1 MFKPISTRGENKP
14 LSLSEPKI
22 LEKKPEV
29 SEISVIPTHADI
41 NRTTKVDTVPSV
53 EAENLM
59 VKPEEK
65 HPSILDYTSKLEGI
79 SLEDFFTNPAR
90 SEDTD
95 FPKPDTV
102 NKDGGKSIENAP
114 IIPVQKD
121 SYFLDP
127 LTDSIIP
134 DGSDLFP
141 ITSDSDIFPNISSGV
156 HDNSHNNIIE
166 TPADDGDPFSSWEGD
181 FQSAEGEVTSTSW
194 FESQQTSS
202 INGDLKDISGNSPRR
217 SELDTSNDDWANS
230 WVGST
235 SRGNEDIFGLPRDDF
250 KAISLFSGNGLGDG
264 PQVNTK
270 NTPTSLSPSIDLHT
284 EDLNT
289 LSFFPSTTHVQPVS
303 QRSADVD
310 NLMFGSLSS
319 QDNTQN
325 ALFKSDF
332 ASSVLELNG
341 ENLFYSPPMV
351 AGNRYIN
358 SSLIC

>member
-1 MFKPISTRGENKP
+1 MELPSESEVDSPDGELFKSIPTREEIKP
-14 LSLSEPKI
+14 LSFSEPKN

-29 SEISVIPTHADI
+29 SEISVIPTHTDV
-41 NRTTKVDTVPSV
+41 NRTTKVDAVPSV

-95 FPKPDTV
+95 FLKPDTV
-102 NKDGGKSIENAP
+102 NKDGGKSIEKNAT

-141 ITSDSDIFPNISSGV
+141 NTSDSDVFPNISSGG
-156 HDNSHNNIIE
+156 HDSSHNNIIK
-166 TPADDGDPFSSWEGD
+166 TLADDDDPFSSWEGD

-202 INGDLKDISGNSPRR
+202 INRDLTDIIGKSPRR
-217 SELDTSNDDWANS
+217 SELDTSDDGWANN
-230 WVGST
+230 WVGAT
-235 SRGNEDIFGLPRDDF
+235 SRGNEDVSGLPRDDF
-250 KAISLFSGNGLGDG
+250 EAISLFSGNGLGDG
-264 PQVNTK
+264 MWM
-270 NTPTSLSPSIDLHT
+270 I
-284 EDLNT
+284 
-289 LSFFPSTTHVQPVS
+289 F
-303 QRSADVD
+303 
-310 NLMFGSLSS
+310 
-319 QDNTQN
+319 
-325 ALFKSDF
+325 
-332 ASSVLELNG
+332 
-341 ENLFYSPPMV
+341 
-351 AGNRYIN
+351 
-358 SSLIC
+358 